1 MDQLGYTLLGQ
12 SITFA
17 FFVWFC
23 MKFVWPPIMAA
34 LHERKTKIADGLAA
48 AEKGQHEEEL
58 AKQRS
63 IDILKEAKDKA
74 QEIIGNAEKR
84 ASEIVEEA
92 KNTARTEGQR
102 LVTAANA
109 EIEQEVNRARE
120 ALRGQVATL
129 AVAGASKVLK
139 KEINAAANEDLLKDL
154 VAQL

>member
-1 MDQLGYTLLGQ
+1 MNFNYTLIGQ
-12 SITFA
+12 SVTF
-17 FFVWFC
+17 FFFIWFC

-58 AKQRS
+58 AKQRAVET
-63 IDILKEAKDKA
+63 LKEAKSTA
-74 QEIIGNAEKR
+74 QEIINGAEKR

-92 KNTARTEGQR
+92 KDTARTEGER

-120 ALRGQVATL
+120 ALRGQVASL
-129 AVAGASKVLK
+129 VVSGASKVLQ
-139 KEINAAANEDLLKDL
+139 KEIDVKANEALLKDL
-154 VAQL
+154 VSQL

>member
-63 IDILKEAKDKA
+63 VGILKEAKDKA

-92 KNTARTEGQR
+92 KNNARAEGQR
-102 LVTAANA
+102 LVAAANA